1 MKPVLAAVGALLASL
16 ESSAQP
22 LGPKQEILPADAAA
36 AIEQTPCPDAAQI
49 SVEAC
54 LLWLSPPRQVETSV
68 RGRGKGAASGAAAF
82 ATGLWG
88 APEPTPEA
96 ELAPPQDPPPQP

>member
-1 MKPVLAAVGALLASL
+1 MKPVLAAVGALLLSL

-22 LGPKQEILPADAAA
+22 LGPKPEVLPAAAAA

-54 LLWLSPPRQVETSV
+54 LLWLSPPEVESSG
-68 RGRGKGAASGAAAF
+68 RGRGKGASNGANAF

-88 APEPTPEA
+88 APEPAPEA
-96 ELAPPQDPPPQP
+96 EPAPPQDPPPQP